1 MKQTVK
7 ILLIAL
13 AFWLSDS
20 HVSFGNNNPVQ
31 GLASYDLTVH
41 SVLPGKDGVP
51 THPGQAGAYSGYHNG
66 WLLLAGGANFPEDP
80 PWQGGIKTWS
90 DEIYLLNAGN
100 PDPGWKLAAQRWPQP
115 MAYGLSFSLPEG
127 ILCIGGGDHEQ
138 SFSEVFLL
146 RISDGDISFDTW
158 PSLPVPLAYAAGAYI
173 DGKVYVA
180 GGEDIGNPGATGIFM
195 VLDTRNRER
204 GWMLLPTWPGP
215 ERAFAVAAGQSDGFD
230 NCFYLFSGRD
240 YGPGRDLEV
249 LTDGYCYN
257 PRLNVWKKL
266 DTPGG
271 PVFPIMAGT
280 ASSLGGSH
288 ILMFGGSDGGLMY
301 EEIKLRNEINR
312 IRSTENHMVNR
323 ENLSLLEK
331 RLEDM
336 LTDHPGFSRDIRIYH
351 TITNTIYINSQSP
364 VLLPVTTNLFRV
376 GDKVLIA
383 SGETKPGVRTPQILQ
398 VEFREKSKSFGWLN
412 TFIIIVYFMIL
423 AIMGWYFSRRQ
434 KNSNDYFR
442 GGGRLPWWAVGLSIF
457 GTGLS
462 AITFMAIPAKSYATD
477 WSYILLN
484 VGILMVAPLIIS
496 LFIPFFRR
504 LNVTTAYE
512 YLEYRF
518 NLATRLLCS
527 LSFILFQVGRMGI
540 VLYLPSIALHIATGI
555 DIFLCIGLMGIFS
568 LAYTMMGGI
577 EAVIW
582 TDALQVVILLGG
594 AILAVIF
601 ISTNLDGGFSSII
614 TSASSDG
621 KFHLADPSFNLKN
634 PTLWTVLIASV
645 FTNITTYGADQTMV
659 QRYVSTKDECA
670 TRRSIWT
677 NAVLSVPASLIFF
690 FVGTALYVF
699 YKENPVLLSPAV
711 TDGDAIFPVF
721 IFNQMP
727 AGVSG
732 LLISGIFAAAMSTL
746 SSSMNSAA
754 TAWSVDIHFRFGW
767 SKDSAQLR
775 VGRIATLIAGT
786 LGILFAVMM
795 ATWDIK
801 SLWDE
806 FNKILGL
813 VMGGLGGLFM
823 LGIAT
828 RRANGMGALIGIA
841 GSIIVQLAVIKTRQV
856 HLLLYAST
864 GFVSCFVI
872 GYLASFFFKS
882 NRNHSEL
889 TIYNQSLNNNS

>member
-1 MKQTVK
+1 M
-7 ILLIAL
+7 LFALI
-13 AFWLSDS
+13 FWFTD
-20 HVSFGNNNPVQ
+20 VGVVFGNDNQVHGQ
-31 GLASYDLTVH
+31 VSIDITVH
-41 SVLPGKDGVP
+41 SELPGADGV
-51 THPGQAGAYSGYHNG
+51 TSHTGQAGVYSGFHNG
-66 WLLLAGGANFPEDP
+66 WLMLAGGANFPEDP
-80 PWQGGIKTWS
+80 PWEGGIKTWS
-90 DEIYLLNAGN
+90 DEIYVLNTRE
-100 PDPGWKLAAQRWPQP
+100 PDLRWKLAKERLPHP
-115 MAYGLSFSLPEG
+115 IAYGLSFSLPEG
-127 ILCIGGGDHEQ
+127 ILCIGGGDHKQ
-138 SFSEVFLL
+138 SFNDVFLL
-146 RISDGDISFDTW
+146 RISGGEITTESW
-158 PSLPVPLAYAAGAYI
+158 PSLPVPLAYMAGAI
-173 DGKVYVA
+173 VDGKIFVA
-180 GGEDIGNPGATGIFM
+180 GGENIESPGATGNFM
-195 VLDTRNRER
+195 VLDTRYKEN
-204 GWMLLPTWPGP
+204 GWLPLPAWPGP
-215 ERAFAVAAGQSDGFD
+215 ARAFAVAAGQSDGFD

-240 YGPGRDLEV
+240 YGTGKDMKV
-249 LTDGYCYN
+249 LADGYCYN
-257 PRLNVWKKL
+257 PRLNLWKKL

-271 PVFPIMAGT
+271 PVFPVMAGT
-280 ASSLGGSH
+280 ATSIGGSH
-288 ILMFGGSDGGLMY
+288 ILMFGGSDGVLMY
-301 EEIKLRNEINR
+301 EEIRLRNEINR
-312 IRSTENHMVNR
+312 IKSGDIPMENR
-323 ENLSLLEK
+323 ESLTLLEK
-331 RLEDM
+331 RVENM
-336 LTDHPGFSRDIRIYH
+336 LTNHPGFSRDIRIYH
-351 TITNTIYINSQSP
+351 TITNTIYTHSQSP
-364 VLLPVTTNLFRV
+364 YLLPVTANLFRI
-376 GDKVLIA
+376 GNHMLIT

-398 VEFREKSKSFGWLN
+398 IDFVEERKAFGWLN
-412 TFIIIVYFMIL
+412 AFIIIVYFMIL
-423 AIMGWYFSRRQ
+423 ALMGWYFSKRQ
-434 KNSNDYFR
+434 KSSNDYFR

-484 VGILMVAPLIIS
+484 VGILLVAPLIITF
-496 LFIPFFRR
+496 FIPFFRR

-512 YLEYRF
+512 YLEHRF

-527 LSFILFQVGRMGI
+527 ISFILFQVGRMGI
-540 VLYLPSIALHIATGI
+540 VLYLPSIALHVATGI

-568 LAYTMMGGI
+568 LVYTMMGGI

-582 TDALQVVILLGG
+582 TDALQVVILMGG
-594 AILAVIF
+594 ALLAVIF
-601 ISTNLDGGFSSII
+601 ISASLDGGLPAIISS
-614 TSASSDG
+614 ANSDG

-645 FTNITTYGADQTMV
+645 FTNITTCGADQTMV
-659 QRYVSTKDECA
+659 QRYVSTKDERA

-677 NAVLSVPASLIFF
+677 NAVLAVPASIIFF

-699 YKENPVLLSPAV
+699 YKQNPAILNPVI

-727 AGVSG
+727 AGVTG

-767 SKDSAQLR
+767 SNDSGQLL
-775 VGRIATLIAGT
+775 VGRIATLITGT

-828 RRANGMGALIGIA
+828 RRANGMGALIGIF
-841 GSIIVQLAVIKTRQV
+841 GSIVVQLAVIKTRQV

-872 GYLASFFFKS
+872 GYLASFLFKS
-882 NRNHSEL
+882 SRDHSGL
-889 TIYNQSLNNNS
+889 TICNQSINK